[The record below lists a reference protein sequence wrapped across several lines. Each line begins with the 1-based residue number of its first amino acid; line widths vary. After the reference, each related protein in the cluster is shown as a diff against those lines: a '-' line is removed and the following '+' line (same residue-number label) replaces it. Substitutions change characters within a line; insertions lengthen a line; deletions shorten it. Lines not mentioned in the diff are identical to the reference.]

1 MPKVIGP
8 ATITPGAGPSLLQ
21 RKLKFASKSQ
31 APGMPITAAAAAAA
45 KERERKKKAAEDA
58 AAKSSMV
65 FNKGHGQHILK
76 NPLVINA
83 IVEKSGIKST
93 DVVVEIGPGTGN
105 LTERL
110 LMVAKKVIAFEIDP
124 RMVAEL
130 HKRFQSSPYRS
141 KLEVIRG
148 NCLDFDFPPFD
159 RCVANVP
166 YAISS
171 ALVFKLLKRPDFKC
185 AVLMFQREF
194 AMRVCAPP
202 GSEIYCRLSV
212 NSQLLAR
219 CAHLIKVSKNSFS
232 PPPKVESSVIRLDP
246 RHPPPKVDFEEWDG
260 LVKLLFNRK
269 NKKVSAIFR
278 TKAAVSDLYDVHASY
293 ARMGKLDKLEL
304 DAFKEKVAGLL
315 SHPYMERR
323 SRSLEIEDVLVL
335 LNHFNDAGVHF
346 A

>member
-8 ATITPGAGPSLLQ
+8 SAIVPKAKGPSVLNS
-21 RKLKFASKSQ
+21 KLKFATKAVIAGQPGS
-31 APGMPITAAAAAAA
+31 APRNAA
-45 KERERKKKAAEDA
+45 RDRKKAEEAAQ
-58 AAKSSMV
+58 AKSSMV

-76 NPLVINA
+76 NPLVISA
-83 IVEKSGIKST
+83 IVEKAGINAN
-93 DVVVEIGPGTGN
+93 DIVVEIGPGTGN

-110 LMVAKKVIAFEIDP
+110 LQVAKKVIAFEIDP

-130 HKRFQSSPYRS
+130 HKRFQTSPYRH

-148 NCLDFDFPPFD
+148 NCLEFDFPYFD

-171 ALVFKLLKRPDFKC
+171 ALIFKLLKRPDFKC

-194 AMRVCAPP
+194 AMRVCALP

-219 CAHLIKVSKNSFS
+219 CSHLIKVSKNSFS
-232 PPPKVESSVIRLDP
+232 PPPKVESSVIRMDP
-246 RHPPPKVDFEEWDG
+246 KKPAPPVDFEEWDG
-260 LVKLLFNRK
+260 LVKMLFNRK
-269 NKKVSAIFR
+269 NKKVAATFR
-278 TKAAVSDLYDVHASY
+278 TKAAQATLYDVHTSY
-293 ARMGKLDKLEL
+293 ARMGKCDKVEFEAFKQRL
-304 DAFKEKVAGLL
+304 DAVFADPL
-315 SHPYMERR
+315 MERR
-323 SRSLEIEDVLVL
+323 SRSLDLEDIMQVLNL
-335 LNHFNDAGVHF
+335 FNRNGVHF

>member
-8 ATITPGAGPSLLQ
+8 TSIAAGGPSILQ
-21 RKLKFASKSQ
+21 QKLKFATRQLQASQ
-31 APGMPITAAAAAAA
+31 PGAQPTNAA
-45 KERERKKKAAEDA
+45 REKKKKAAED

-76 NPLVINA
+76 NPLVIKA
-83 IVEKSGIKST
+83 IVEKAGIQPT
-93 DVVVEIGPGTGN
+93 DIVVEIGPGTGN
-105 LTERL
+105 LTEQL
-110 LMVAKKVIAFEIDP
+110 LMAARRVIAFEIDP

-130 HKRFQSSPYRS
+130 HKRFQSSPLRH
-141 KLEVIRG
+141 KLQVIQG
-148 NCLDFDFPPFD
+148 NCLDQEFPPFD

-171 ALVFKLLKRPDFKC
+171 ALIFKLLKRPDFKC

-219 CAHLIKVSKNSFS
+219 CSHLIKVSKNSFS
-232 PPPKVESSVIRLDP
+232 PPPKVESSVIRMDP
-246 RHPPPKVDFEEWDG
+246 KHPPPSVNFEEWDG

-278 TKAAVSDLYDVHASY
+278 TKAAVQDLHDIHASY
-293 ARMGKLDKLEL
+293 ARMGKAEL
-304 DAFKEKVAGLL
+304 IDTEAFKLRLATVLQ
-315 SHPYMERR
+315 HPLMERR
-323 SRSLEIEDVLVL
+323 SRSLELEEMML
-335 LNHFNDAGVHF
+335 LLSVFNETGIHF